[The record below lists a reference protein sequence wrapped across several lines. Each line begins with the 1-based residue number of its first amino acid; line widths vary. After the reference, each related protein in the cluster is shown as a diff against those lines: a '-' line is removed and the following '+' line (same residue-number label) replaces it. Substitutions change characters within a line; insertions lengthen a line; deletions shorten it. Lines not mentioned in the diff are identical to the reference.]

1 MPPMRPPN
9 APHITG
15 IPATRNVPTMQ
26 QLAAEEHARLLRDT
40 NKLLKKLK
48 SMKPQKP
55 PRQQ

>member
-15 IPATRNVPTMQ
+15 MPANNVPTLQ
-26 QLAAEEHARLLRDT
+26 QEAAQEHARLVRDT
-40 NKLLKKLK
+40 NKLMKKLK
-48 SMKPQKP
+48 NMKPKKP